1 MQIADTGSSM
11 MVKGRSSAMAS
22 GEDRPGSAPNS
33 TPISTP
39 AITSAMLWRLNAS
52 PRPSRIGSM
61 CAAQLRLRPK
71 TPGWK

>member
-11 MVKGRSSAMAS
+11 IVKGSKSAMAS

-39 AITSAMLWRLNAS
+39 AITSAML
-52 PRPSRIGSM
+52 
-61 CAAQLRLRPK
+61 
-71 TPGWK
+71 

>member
-11 MVKGRSSAMAS
+11 MVKGSSRAMAS

-39 AITSAMLWRLNAS
+39 AITSAML
-52 PRPSRIGSM
+52 
-61 CAAQLRLRPK
+61 
-71 TPGWK
+71 